1 MKLTRGEFCQF
12 NLNTRLKLLK
22 EFGINILEKKIR
34 KRSVS
39 VYKIYGF
46 YVEVY
51 VNLANRKLEK
61 VEPLKNIR
69 VLDFYNNT
77 DV

>member
-22 EFGINILEKKIR
+22 EFGINILEKKIS

-51 VNLANRKLEK
+51 VNLASRKLEK

-69 VLDFYNNT
+69 VLDFYNKP